1 MIFRVRGPAS
11 DVEAAWL
18 KSLSRRPNSGYGSK
32 GRSMADESGDP
43 PAAPGQAIGRQTGG
57 TLRTPDADS
66 PRARWMRTAIL
77 VVLVVGAPLAYPAW
91 AIERAI
97 KKHRPSF
104 EFGIYTSTPYFLALG
119 VTSVI
124 TLITVRVL
132 AVRIVALYVLT
143 IMELISL
150 ATCAIIAVIRAGRLQ
165 SFMRTVARRSIRPQ
179 AVTARPVTIYAATVS
194 VVYAVVYFGA
204 LSLVLWQGSASY
216 FAGLSR
222 NSSTVYS
229 FWLFIQNSFLTII
242 NNSGPLDETRF
253 ASQVIADVERIIG
266 IFLLVFVLGV
276 LISGWAEQ
284 AVRRSPGSSEG
295 SDNN

>member
-1 MIFRVRGPAS
+1 MAHV
-11 DVEAAWL
+11 
-18 KSLSRRPNSGYGSK
+18 SGSPTYLEDMGSK
-32 GRSMADESGDP
+32 GRSMADESGFP
-43 PAAPGQAIGRQTGG
+43 PKAGQAIGRPSGSAVR
-57 TLRTPDADS
+57 TLDADRS
-66 PRARWMRTAIL
+66 RARWMRVAIL
-77 VVLVVGAPLAYPAW
+77 IVLVVGAPLTYPAW
-91 AIERAI
+91 TIERAI
-97 KKHRPSF
+97 KRYRPSF

-119 VTSVI
+119 AASVVM
-124 TLITVRVL
+124 LMAVHVL

-150 ATCAIIAVIRAGRLQ
+150 ATCTIIAVIRAGRLQ
-165 SFMRTVARRSIRPQ
+165 SFMRTVTRRSFRPQ
-179 AVTARPVTIYAATVS
+179 AVTARPATIYAATVS
-194 VVYAVVYFGA
+194 VVYAIVYFGT
-204 LSLVLWQGSASY
+204 LSLVLWQASASY

-222 NSSTVYS
+222 NSSTTYS

-242 NNSGPLDETRF
+242 NNSGALDETRF

-295 SDNN
+295 SGDKNE